1 MPVPPS
7 INFLSQKY
15 LYNPLDFPYYLA
27 KMRFSKPKGL
37 HSIIHSMLETQRNS
51 EQVSTIQKHG
61 RFWET
66 FRSLR
71 HRNYRLFWFG
81 QMISL
86 IGTWMQSVAQG
97 WMVLRLSNS
106 PFLLGVVSAFAG
118 LPVLFFS
125 LPAGVLADRVK
136 KRKFLI
142 FTQSSAMF
150 LAFILAFLTFTG
162 LVRVWHVMFLALC
175 LGLVMAFDAPIR
187 QAFVKEM
194 VGREDLLNAIALNS
208 FIFNSARILGPA
220 AAGILISL
228 TGEAG
233 CFFINGLSYLAVIAG
248 LSLMKIEDVVFQS
261 KNSTFLAST
270 KEGISYVV
278 RNKKTLALILMVS
291 TMSIFGFSYAVLMPV
306 FARNILKAGPSGL
319 GFLMSAVGIGAITAG
334 LGLASRKTEEKLK
347 YMQAGIIVF
356 FLSLILFSFSGNL
369 FLSLIFLVG
378 AGWGMISLIATC
390 NTLLQEIVPDHLRG
404 RVMGLFVMMFMGTMP
419 IGSFIAGT
427 LGQVL
432 GVIWAVRIGVVFC
445 VVISLYLFKR
455 FIQKEVM

>member
-1 MPVPPS
+1 M
-7 INFLSQKY
+7 
-15 LYNPLDFPYYLA
+15 LDTR
-27 KMRFSKPKGL
+27 K
-37 HSIIHSMLETQRNS
+37 NS
-51 EQVSTIQKHG
+51 EQIAEVERHG

-86 IGTWMQSVAQG
+86 IGTWMQSMAQG

-106 PFLLGVVSAFAG
+106 PFLLGMVSAFAG
-118 LPVLFFS
+118 LPVFVFS

-142 FTQSSAMF
+142 LTQTSSMILAFVLSF
-150 LAFILAFLTFTG
+150 LAFSG
-162 LVRVWHVMFLALC
+162 LVRVWHVMVLALC
-175 LGLVMAFDAPIR
+175 LGLVNAFDAPTR

-194 VGREDLLNAIALNS
+194 VGKEDLLNAIALNS
-208 FIFNSARILGPA
+208 FIFNSARIFGPA
-220 AAGILISL
+220 LAGILIAL
-228 TGEAG
+228 VGEAG
-233 CFFINGLSYLAVIAG
+233 CFFLNGVSFIAVIVG
-248 LSLMKIEDVVFQS
+248 LALMKMEDIVFET
-261 KNSTFLAST
+261 KNNSFFASF
-270 KEGISYVV
+270 KEGVSYVIG
-278 RNKKTLALILMVS
+278 NKRAFALVLIAS
-291 TMSIFGFSYAVLMPV
+291 TMSIFGFSYAILMPV

-347 YMQAGIIVF
+347 YMRTGIIVF
-356 FLSLILFSFSGNL
+356 FFSLISFSFSGNL

-390 NTLLQEIVPDHLRG
+390 NTLLQEIVPDQLRG
-404 RVMGLFVMMFMGTMP
+404 RVMGLYVMMFMGTMP
-419 IGSFIAGT
+419 VGSLIAGS

-432 GVIWAVRIGVVFC
+432 GVIWAVRIGVVLC
-445 VVISLYLFKR
+445 ALISFYLFKR
-455 FIQKEVM
+455 FIQKEIA